1 MIKNWQ
7 DFEEWVKNLLKFDN
21 AKLTPGSGSSKKE
34 EDVVGES
41 LLAQCKFTDSEN
53 ISILRKDIERLNISS
68 QTIDKFPLFLNHSS
82 GINTI
87 TLQINDDTEKV
98 IYKILQVI
106 KSYII
111 TENLY
116 FDITDCKDIK
126 LLEVYD
132 EKLKNINKTIESIC
146 VYLKSRTSTIEKEST
161 KKWRNLSNYNLFDS

>member
-21 AKLTPGSGSSKKE
+21 ARLIPGSGSSKKE

-41 LLAQCKFTDSEN
+41 LLVQCKFTDSEN
-53 ISILRKDIERLNISS
+53 ISILRKDIERLNTSS
-68 QTIDKFPLFLNHSS
+68 QTIDKFPLFLNHSN

-87 TLQINDDTEKV
+87 TLQINDSSEKL

-116 FDITDCKDIK
+116 FDIKNCKNIK
-126 LLEVYD
+126 LLEIYD
-132 EKLKNINKTIESIC
+132 EKLKNINKTIGSIC
-146 VYLKSRTSTIEKEST
+146 SYLKSRVSITEKESNN
-161 KKWRNLSNYNLFDS
+161 KWRNLSNYNLFDS